1 MRMKTMEFRRRKK
14 VYINLNITPLID
26 IVFLLLIFFML
37 SSNFIAQAGI
47 KISLPAVVTGKTYQ
61 KEDIIVTITKDNDLY
76 LNEEEI
82 TIENLLDKLR
92 VRLEETEKK
101 IVIIRAD
108 ETINLGLAVKI
119 MDIAKQAEVRGLVI
133 STKVEKKDAE

>member
-1 MRMKTMEFRRRKK
+1 MRMKTMEFNRRKK
-14 VYINLNITPLID
+14 IFVHLNITPLID

>member
-1 MRMKTMEFRRRKK
+1 MKTMEFNRRKK
-14 VYINLNITPLID
+14 ILVHLNITPLID

-101 IVIIRAD
+101 TVIIRAD

-119 MDIAKQAEVRGLVI
+119 IDIAKQAEVRGLVI
-133 STKVEKKDAE
+133 STRMDKADAEK